1 MAHRS
6 HTQLIRQTRRVPQH
20 AVGTKGGP
28 ASRAIPR
35 PLGSTRLGS
44 RKRIKLVRSTRGPQR
59 PPLGSIH
66 LTSPV
71 EHGFERHGLSR
82 RVPRLFSMNPYG
94 TARSGFLT
102 TSSTASGSTSP
113 TSRATFPPWQYVR

>member
-6 HTQLIRQTRRVPQH
+6 HTQLRRQTRRVPLL

-35 PLGSTRLGS
+35 PLGSARLGS
-44 RKRIKLVRSTRGPQR
+44 RQRIKLVRSTRGPER

-66 LTSPV
+66 LTSPG
-71 EHGFERHGLSR
+71 EHGFERHGADPLVLAF
-82 RVPRLFSMNPYG
+82 VPRLFSMNPYG
-94 TARSGFLT
+94 TVRSGFLT
-102 TSSTASGSTSP
+102 KSSN
-113 TSRATFPPWQYVR
+113 